1 MAPSQLLR
9 KQDDQT
15 VFLNAANE
23 LISLAKKN
31 DYGQK
36 DPYNF
41 RQGVGEFSREFSHA
55 KVPFGYYKIK
65 GDEVIFINES
75 EVKSPEHQKLLAV
88 VSKKATEAPGVFVL
102 LQGKVSSLTQER
114 EPFFEVHKR
123 DHEEI

>member
-9 KQDDQT
+9 KQGDQT
-15 VFLNAANE
+15 PFLSAANAI
-23 LISLAKKN
+23 ISLAKKCN
-31 DYGQK
+31 YGEK

-65 GDEVIFINES
+65 GNEVIFINES
-75 EVKSPEHQKLLAV
+75 EVRIPEHQTLLAV
-88 VSKKATEAPGVFVL
+88 VAKRATEAPGIFVL
-102 LQGKVSSLTQER
+102 LQGEVSSLTKER